1 MEEETIIKEDVEK
14 MVERFFGEH
23 SDTFTSAEEKAAFMV
38 GVLANYILYVQRD
51 ERGVGW
57 GEEPFRSKLYG
68 LMLDETKVKKIFE
81 KAVGK
86 LAEYRRTYPTL
97 EKITGKYLSEAGK
110 EWKLSKDEISYY
122 FTLGL
127 TLGSIFTVKAK
138 EDNEE
143 GGNKHDQ

>member
-1 MEEETIIKEDVEK
+1 
-14 MVERFFGEH
+14 
-23 SDTFTSAEEKAAFMV
+23 MV
-38 GVLANYILYVQRD
+38 GVLVNYLLYVQRE
-51 ERGVGW
+51 ERGVEW

-68 LMLDETKVKKIFE
+68 LILDETKIKKIFE

-86 LAEYRRTYPTL
+86 LAEYRRSYPSL

-127 TLGSIFTVKAK
+127 ALGSIFTVKEKKDK
-138 EDNEE
+138 EK
-143 GGNKHDQ
+143 GGNENE